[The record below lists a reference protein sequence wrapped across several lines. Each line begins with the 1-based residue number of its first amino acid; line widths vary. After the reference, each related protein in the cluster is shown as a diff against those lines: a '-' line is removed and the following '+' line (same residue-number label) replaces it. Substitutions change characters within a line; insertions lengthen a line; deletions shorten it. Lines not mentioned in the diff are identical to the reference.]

1 MMNRELNHVESRYG
15 AGSTKRPGVAEIAK
29 YVVMAVILVYIVL
42 LMIYTSGSTKSFE
55 TIQKAVESVLDTG
68 NLKKAEGQGL

>member
-42 LMIYTSGSTKSFE
+42 LMILSL
-55 TIQKAVESVLDTG
+55 IHI
-68 NLKKAEGQGL
+68 